1 LAADSLEV
9 VRWVVGTAEGLVGS
23 EGELWLAQR
32 AITALTWDG
41 HGWLV
46 LVDGRE
52 VMRVHGDEV
61 EALGEI
67 DDEAGRCLLPTA
79 EGVLLGTAH
88 ARLAVLRDGAVTMV
102 RSFDEAAG
110 RDEWYTPWGG
120 PPDTRSLSGSAEGA
134 LFANVH
140 VGGILR
146 AEAPEG
152 VWSPTID
159 IDADVHQVLVDPFD
173 ASHVVA
179 ATARGLAET
188 HDAGGTW
195 HFTAEGLHAPY
206 ARGVALDGDRL
217 FLSASTGPRGGRAAL
232 YRREPGVEV
241 FERCASTL
249 PDWFPGNIDS
259 HCLAAGGGT
268 IAFGTEDGRGF
279 VSDDGGGSWREVLGG
294 NARATCVGVA
304 ASEGRGT

>member
-1 LAADSLEV
+1 LAVDSLEV

-23 EGELWLAQR
+23 EGERWLAHR
-32 AITALTWDG
+32 PITALAWDG
-41 HGWLV
+41 HAWLV
-46 LVDGRE
+46 LVEGRH
-52 VMRVHGDEV
+52 VLRVHGDEV

-67 DDEAGRCLLPTA
+67 DDEVARCLLPTTD
-79 EGVLLGTAH
+79 GVLLGTAH
-88 ARLAVLRDGAVTMV
+88 ARLAVVSDGDVTML
-102 RSFDEAAG
+102 RSFDEAEG

-120 PPDTRSLSGSAEGA
+120 PPDTRSLSAAADGA
-134 LFANVH
+134 RFANVH

-146 AEAPEG
+146 AEVLDG

-159 IDADVHQVLVDPFD
+159 IDADVHQVLADPSD

-179 ATARGLAET
+179 ATARGLAES
-188 HDAGGTW
+188 HDAGERW

-206 ARGVALDGDRL
+206 ARAVALDGERL

-232 YRREPGVEV
+232 YRREPGVDG
-241 FERCASTL
+241 FERCNDML

-279 VSDDGGGSWREVLGG
+279 VSDDAGGSWREVLGG

>member
-1 LAADSLEV
+1 
-9 VRWVVGTAEGLVGS
+9 VRWVVGTTEGLAGS
-23 EGELWLAQR
+23 EGEGWLAHR
-32 AITALTWDG
+32 AITALAWDG

-52 VMRVHGDEV
+52 LLRVQGDAI

-79 EGVLLGTAH
+79 DGVLLGTTH
-88 ARLAVLRDGAVTMV
+88 ARLGVLRDGAVTMI
-102 RSFDEAAG
+102 RSFDEAEG
-110 RDEWYTPWGG
+110 RDAWYTPWGG
-120 PPDTRSLSGSAEGA
+120 PPDTRSLSTSADGA

-140 VGGILR
+140 VGGILH
-146 AEAPEG
+146 AEVSDG

-159 IDADVHQVLVDPFD
+159 IDADVHQVLADPLD

-188 HDAGGTW
+188 HDAGATW
-195 HFTAEGLHAPY
+195 HFTAAGLHAPY
-206 ARGVALDGDRL
+206 SRAVALDGNRL

-232 YRREPGVEV
+232 YRREPGADA
-241 FERCASTL
+241 FERCAGTL

-268 IAFGTEDGRGF
+268 IAFGTEDGQVF
-279 VSDDGGGSWREVLGG
+279 VSGDSGGSWHEIPGG
-294 NARATCVGVA
+294 DARVTCVGVA
-304 ASEGRGT
+304 ASDRRGT

>member
-1 LAADSLEV
+1 M
-9 VRWVVGTAEGLVGS
+9 RWVVGTAEGLVGS
-23 EGELWLAQR
+23 EGERWLADR
-32 AITALTWDG
+32 AITALAWDG

-46 LVDGRE
+46 LVDARE
-52 VMRVHGDEV
+52 VLRVHGEAV

-79 EGVLLGTAH
+79 DGVLLGTAH
-88 ARLAVLRDGAVTMV
+88 ARLGVLRDGAVTML
-102 RSFDEAAG
+102 RSFDAAEG

-120 PPDTRSLSGSAEGA
+120 PPDTRSLSASADGA
-134 LFANVH
+134 DLRQRPRRR
-140 VGGILR
+140 ILH
-146 AEAPEG
+146 AEVPEG

-159 IDADVHQVLVDPFD
+159 IDADVHQVLADPLD
-173 ASHVVA
+173 VSHIVA

-188 HDAGGTW
+188 NDAGGTW
-195 HFTAEGLHAPY
+195 HLTAAGLHAPY
-206 ARGVALDGDRL
+206 ARAVALDGDRL

-232 YRREPGVEV
+232 YRREPGVDV
-241 FERCASTL
+241 FERCSDTL

-268 IAFGTEDGRGF
+268 IAFGTEDGRVF
-279 VSDDGGGSWREVLGG
+279 VSGDGGGSWRETLGG
-294 NARATCVGVA
+294 NARATCLGVA

>member
-1 LAADSLEV
+1 

-23 EGELWLAQR
+23 EGEVWLAR
-32 AITALTWDG
+32 REITALAWDG

-46 LVDGRE
+46 LVDGRD

-67 DDEAGRCLLPTA
+67 DLELGRCLLPVGDGA
-79 EGVLLGTAH
+79 LLGSAH
-88 ARLAVLRDGAVTMV
+88 ARLALLRDGAVTML
-102 RSFDEAAG
+102 RSFDEAEG

-120 PPDTRSLSGSAEGA
+120 PPDTRSLSASGDGV

-146 AEAPEG
+146 AKDPHGIWE
-152 VWSPTID
+152 PTIE
-159 IDADVHQVLVDPFD
+159 IDADVHQVLADPAD

-188 HDAGGTW
+188 HDAGDTW
-195 HFTAEGLHAPY
+195 HFTAEGLHASY
-206 ARGVALDGDRL
+206 ARAVALDGDRL
-217 FLSASTGPRGGRAAL
+217 FMSASTGPRGLRAAV
-232 YRREPGVEV
+232 YRREPGVDV
-241 FERCASTL
+241 FERCANTL

-268 IAFGTEDGRGF
+268 AVFGTEDGRGF
-279 VSDDGGGSWREVLGG
+279 MSDDGGGSWREVLGG

-304 ASEGRGT
+304 ASEGPGT

>member
-1 LAADSLEV
+1 
-9 VRWVVGTAEGLVGS
+9 VRWVVGTADGLVGS
-23 EGELWLAQR
+23 EGERWLAHR
-32 AITALTWDG
+32 VITALAWDG

-79 EGVLLGTAH
+79 DGVLLGTTH
-88 ARLAVLRDGAVTMV
+88 ARLAVLRDGAVTML
-102 RSFDEAAG
+102 RSFDEVEG

-120 PPDTRSLSGSAEGA
+120 PPDTRSLSAAADGA

-140 VGGILR
+140 VGGILY
-146 AEAPEG
+146 AEVLDG
-152 VWSPTID
+152 IWSPTID
-159 IDADVHQVLVDPFD
+159 IDADVHQVFADPFD

-206 ARGVALDGDRL
+206 ARAVALDGDRL

-232 YRREPGVEV
+232 YRREPGADV
-241 FERCASTL
+241 FERCADTL
-249 PDWFPGNIDS
+249 PNWFPGNIDS
-259 HCLAAGGGT
+259 HCLAARGGT
-268 IAFGTEDGRGF
+268 TAFVTEDGRGF

-294 NARATCVGVA
+294 KARATCVGVA

>member
-1 LAADSLEV
+1 

-23 EGELWLAQR
+23 EGELWLAR
-32 AITALTWDG
+32 SEITALGWDG
-41 HGWLV
+41 HGWIV

-61 EALGEI
+61 EALGRI
-67 DDEAGRCLLPTA
+67 DDEAGRCLLPSVD
-79 EGVLLGTAH
+79 GVLLGTAH
-88 ARLAVLRDGAVTMV
+88 ARLALLRDGAVTML
-102 RSFDEAAG
+102 RSFDEAEG
-110 RDEWYTPWGG
+110 RDGWYTPWGG
-120 PPDTRSLSGSAEGA
+120 PPDTRSLSAAADGV

-146 AEAPEG
+146 SEAPGG

-159 IDADVHQVLVDPFD
+159 IDADVHQVLADPAD

-188 HDAGGTW
+188 HDAGDTW
-195 HFTAEGLHAPY
+195 LFTAEGLHAPY
-206 ARGVALDGDRL
+206 ARAVALDGDRL
-217 FLSASTGPRGGRAAL
+217 FLSASTGPRGDRAAV
-232 YRREPGVEV
+232 YRREPGVDV
-241 FERCASTL
+241 FERCAGTL
-249 PDWFPGNIDS
+249 PDWFPGNIDN

-268 IAFGTEDGRGF
+268 VVFGTEDGRGF
-279 VSDDGGGSWREVLGG
+279 VSDDGGGSWREVIGG

-304 ASEGRGT
+304 ASEGPGT